1 MNKTWKRQVF
11 RHTALYTA
19 ILMFSHTGGG
29 GGAQAQTQTQTH
41 KYAIVMNGQNLPE
54 VKWGQDYK
62 KLAQKSNERQFTHT
76 TNFHIKKNVTL
87 SFNNIDEVVA
97 EKKDVVVFGTA
108 TYLPPYGKVSGFDA
122 DKLKKRGDALG
133 WIKTTKPGLV
143 GYSYEG
149 VTCQN
154 NYNNAS
160 SGCPELIYKT
170 QFSFGQQG
178 LKKKTTGGLDIAEDK
193 SRDNSPIYK
202 LQDYPGLGVSFNL
215 SSESLVKSIKYNK
228 IISSFSEGVTQ
239 QNGTQ
244 NQHKDK
250 NLVYTTGDYQ
260 YKNKYSSRYVGQ
272 NEHSAIAFYLN
283 AKLHLLDKKN
293 IKNIAQGKTVNL
305 GTLKSYVEPTA
316 EWKNKR
322 QNYFQGNWT
331 FEDKGTVSVKL
342 KLPEVKAG
350 RCVNKNNP
358 NPNAKAPSPALTAPA
373 LWFGPVQNGK
383 VQMYSASVS
392 TYPDSSSS
400 QIFLQNLS
408 RKDDTSKPG
417 RYSLKPLSTSE
428 IKSKEPN
435 FTGRQTI
442 IRLDGRV
449 QQIKLGQSNNEVVG
463 FNGNSNNATFGI
475 VSEGSFMPDTSE
487 WKKVLLPWTVRVF
500 ADDSKFKEFNKEEK
514 DNKPKY
520 SQKYRSRDN
529 GKRER
534 NLGDIVNSPIVAV
547 GGYLATSANDG
558 MVHIFK
564 KGNGGD
570 ERNYSLKLS
579 YIPGT
584 MPRKDIENKDS
595 TLAKELRAF
604 AEKGY
609 VGDRYG
615 VDGGFVLRQVNL
627 NGKDHVFMFGAMGFG
642 GRGAYALDL
651 TKADGSDPTKAS
663 LFDVKDNGNNGNNGN
678 NRVELGYTVGTP
690 QIGKTHNG
698 KYAAFLASGYAT
710 KKIDDPTNKTALYV
724 YDLENNGNLIK
735 KIEVKD
741 GKGGL
746 SSPTLVDKD
755 LDGTVD
761 IAYAGDR
768 GGKMYRFDLSGQ
780 SPDQWTVRPIF
791 EGTKPITSAP
801 AISQL
806 KDKRV
811 VIFGTG
817 SDLSEEDVDNMEE
830 QYIYGIFDDDT
841 ATTGTVNFSGSGGGL
856 LEQVLSRDN
865 DNKTLF
871 LTDYKRS
878 DGSGSKG
885 WVVKLKDGQ
894 RVTVKPTVVLR
905 TAFVTI
911 RKYNDGGCG
920 AETAILGINTA
931 DGGKLT
937 KKSARPIVPDA
948 NKDVAQYS
956 GHKQTT
962 KGKSIPIGCM
972 QKGNEIV
979 CPNGYVYDKPVNVR
993 YLDEK
998 KTDGFSTTADG
1009 DAGGSGIDPAGK
1021 RSGKNNR
1028 CFSQKGV
1035 RTLLMNDLDSL
1046 DITGPTC
1053 GMKRI
1058 SWREVFY

>member
-1 MNKTWKRQVF
+1 
-11 RHTALYTA
+11 
-19 ILMFSHTGGG
+19 
-29 GGAQAQTQTQTH
+29 
-41 KYAIVMNGQNLPE
+41 
-54 VKWGQDYK
+54 
-62 KLAQKSNERQFTHT
+62 
-76 TNFHIKKNVTL
+76 
-87 SFNNIDEVVA
+87 
-97 EKKDVVVFGTA
+97 
-108 TYLPPYGKVSGFDA
+108 
-122 DKLKKRGDALG
+122 
-133 WIKTTKPGLV
+133 
-143 GYSYEG
+143 
-149 VTCQN
+149 
-154 NYNNAS
+154 
-160 SGCPELIYKT
+160 
-170 QFSFGQQG
+170 
-178 LKKKTTGGLDIAEDK
+178 
-193 SRDNSPIYK
+193 
-202 LQDYPGLGVSFNL
+202 
-215 SSESLVKSIKYNK
+215 
-228 IISSFSEGVTQ
+228 
-239 QNGTQ
+239 
-244 NQHKDK
+244 
-250 NLVYTTGDYQ
+250 
-260 YKNKYSSRYVGQ
+260 
-272 NEHSAIAFYLN
+272 
-283 AKLHLLDKKN
+283 
-293 IKNIAQGKTVNL
+293 
-305 GTLKSYVEPTA
+305 
-316 EWKNKR
+316 
-322 QNYFQGNWT
+322 
-331 FEDKGTVSVKL
+331 
-342 KLPEVKAG
+342 
-350 RCVNKNNP
+350 
-358 NPNAKAPSPALTAPA
+358 ALTAPA
-373 LWFGPVQNGK
+373 LWFGAGQDGK

-400 QIFLQNLS
+400 RIFLQNLK
-408 RKDDTSKPG
+408 RKNDPNKPG
-417 RYSLKPLSTSE
+417 RHSLADLNASD
-428 IKSKEPN
+428 IQSKEPT
-435 FTGRQTI
+435 FTGRQTV
-442 IRLDGRV
+442 IRLDDGVRE
-449 QQIKLGQSNNEVVG
+449 IKLDRSNTEVTG
-463 FNGNSNNATFGI
+463 FNGNNGNNATFGI
-475 VSEGSFMPDTSE
+475 VKDLGVDPDANE
-487 WKKVLLPWTVRVF
+487 WKKVLLPWTVRAF
-500 ADDSKFKEFNKEEK
+500 NNDGQFNTFNKEE
-514 DNKPKY
+514 NNGKPKY

-529 GKRER
+529 GKHER

-564 KGNGGD
+564 KTGTDQRGY
-570 ERNYSLKLS
+570 ELKLS

-584 MPRKDIENKDS
+584 MPRKDIQSQDS

-615 VDGGFVLRQVNL
+615 VDGGFVLREVERD
-627 NGKDHVFMFGAMGFG
+627 GKTRVFMFGAMGFG

-651 TKADGSDPTKAS
+651 TKADGSDPTAVS
-663 LFDVKDNGNNGNNGN
+663 LFDVKNDKNKGNNSA
-678 NRVELGYTVGTP
+678 ELGYTVGTP

-710 KKIDDPTNKTALYV
+710 KDINNGDNKTALYV
-724 YDLENNGNLIK
+724 YNLESNNGTPIA
-735 KIEVKD
+735 KIEVPN

-755 LDGTVD
+755 LDGMVD

-768 GGKMYRFDLSGQ
+768 GGNMYRFDLSSQ
-780 SPDQWTVRPIF
+780 DPNQWSARAIF
-791 EGTKPITSAP
+791 KGDKPITSAP

-817 SDLSEEDVDNMEE
+817 SDLSEEDVDNTDE

-841 ATTGTVNFSGSGGGL
+841 ATTGSVNFSGSGGGL

-937 KKSARPIVPDA
+937 KKSARPIVPEA
-948 NKDVAQYS
+948 NQAVAQYS
-956 GHKQTT
+956 GHK
-962 KGKSIPIGCM
+962 KGINGKSIPIGCM
-972 QKGNEIV
+972 WKNNETV

-1009 DAGGSGIDPAGK
+1009 DAGGSGTFKEGKKPA
-1021 RSGKNNR
+1021 RNNR
-1028 CFSQKGV
+1028 CFSGKGV

>member
-1 MNKTWKRQVF
+1 MNSQK
-11 RHTALYTA
+11 
-19 ILMFSHTGGG
+19 
-29 GGAQAQTQTQTH
+29 
-41 KYAIVMNGQNLPE
+41 LPE
-54 VKWGQDYK
+54 VKNGNYQGK
-62 KLAQKSNERQFTHT
+62 NRQVTFNAYFQGT
-76 TNFHIKKNVTL
+76 KKNSIF
-87 SFNNIDEVVA
+87 SFDNTDEVVA
-97 EKKDVVVFGTA
+97 QKGGTVVFGAA
-108 TYLPPYGKVSGFDA
+108 TYLPPYGKVSGFD
-122 DKLKKRGDALG
+122 DKRLAERKNALD
-133 WIKTTKPGLV
+133 WIGTTAPGLV
-143 GYSYEG
+143 GYSYQG
-149 VTCQN
+149 STCN
-154 NYNNAS
+154 S
-160 SGCPELIYKT
+160 RDCPELSYKT
-170 QFSFGQQG
+170 QFTFGTQG
-178 LKKKTTGGLDIAEDK
+178 LKKKVDGKLDIDADK
-193 SRDNSPIYK
+193 SRDGSPIYK
-202 LQDYPGLGVSFNL
+202 LPDYPWLGVSFNL
-215 SSESLVKSIKYNK
+215 SSESTAESKHLKKL
-228 IISSFSEGVTQ
+228 ISSFSEEVTQ
-239 QNGTQ
+239 SNGTQ
-244 NQHKDK
+244 NQYKDK
-250 NLVYTTGDYQ
+250 NLVYTTDDHRN
-260 YKNKYSSRYVGQ
+260 KNNNNRASRNNSHAV
-272 NEHSAIAFYLN
+272 AFYLN
-283 AKLHLLDKKN
+283 AKLHLLEKKQ
-293 IKNIAQGKTVNL
+293 IKNITQVSELNL
-305 GTLKSYVEPTA
+305 GELKTRIEPTDA
-316 EWKNKR
+316 WKNKR
-322 QNYFQGNWT
+322 HHT
-331 FEDKGTVSVKL
+331 LTVGQWEFKDTGKISVKL
-342 KLPEVKAG
+342 KLPQVKAG
-350 RCVNKNNP
+350 RCINKPNP
-358 NPNAKAPSPALTAPA
+358 NPNKKDLSPALTAPA
-373 LWFGPVQNGK
+373 LWFGPVKDGK
-383 VQMYSASVS
+383 AEMYSASVS

-400 QIFLQNLS
+400 RIFLQNLE
-408 RKDDTSKPG
+408 RKTDPG
-417 RYSLKPLSTSE
+417 RPGRHSLKPLSDTQ
-428 IKSKEPN
+428 IKSREPN
-435 FTGRQTI
+435 FTGRQTV
-442 IRLDGRV
+442 IRLDKGV
-449 QQIKLGQSNNEVVG
+449 HQIKLKGNEVEG
-463 FNGNSNNATFGI
+463 FKGNNGNDTFGI
-475 VSEGSFMPDTSE
+475 VREGSFTPDASE
-487 WKKVLLPWTVRVF
+487 WKKVLLPWTVRAF
-500 ADDSKFKEFNKEEK
+500 NDDNRFKTFNQEEK
-514 DNKPKY
+514 DGKPKY

-529 GKRER
+529 GKHER

-547 GGYLATSANDG
+547 GEYLATSANDG

-564 KGNGGD
+564 KGNGD
-570 ERNYSLKLS
+570 ARNYSLKLS

-584 MPRKDIENKDS
+584 MPRKDIQNTES
-595 TLAKELRAF
+595 TLAKELRTF

-615 VDGGFVLRQVNL
+615 VDGGFVLRKVNNV

-651 TKADGSDPTKAS
+651 TKIDSNNLTGVSM
-663 LFDVKDNGNNGNNGN
+663 FDVPNDKNNNKNDN

-690 QIGKTHNG
+690 QIGKTHDG

-710 KKIDDPTNKTALYV
+710 KEINSTENKTALYV
-724 YDLENNGNLIK
+724 YDLENNGTLIK
-735 KIEVKD
+735 KIDVPG

-755 LDGTVD
+755 LDGIVD

-937 KKSARPIVPDA
+937 KKSARPIVPEA
-948 NKDVAQYS
+948 NTAVAQYS
-956 GHKQTT
+956 GHKQTA

-972 QKGNEIV
+972 WKNNETV

-1058 SWREVFY
+1058 SWREVFF

>member
-1 MNKTWKRQVF
+1 MNKTLKRRVF
-11 RHTALYTA
+11 RHTALYAA

-29 GGAQAQTQTQTH
+29 GGGAMAQTH
-41 KYAIVMNGQNLPE
+41 KYAIIMNEGNQPE
-54 VKWGQDYK
+54 VKQNGQYSTIKDK
-62 KLAQKSNERQFTHT
+62 DREREYTYHQGTRGGGGS
-76 TNFHIKKNVTL
+76 V
-87 SFNNIDEVVA
+87 SFNNSDELVSRQSGTA
-97 EKKDVVVFGTA
+97 VFGTA
-108 TYLPPYGKVSGFDA
+108 TYLPPYGKVSGFDE
-122 DKLKKRGDALG
+122 KRLTERGNALN
-133 WIKTTKPGLV
+133 WINTTHPGLI
-143 GYSYEG
+143 GYSYAG
-149 VTCQN
+149 VVCRDST
-154 NYNNAS
+154 S
-160 SGCPELIYKT
+160 CPKLVYKT
-170 QFSFGQQG
+170 RFSFDNTG
-178 LKKKTTGGLDIAEDK
+178 LAKNAGSLDRHPDP
-193 SRDNSPIYK
+193 SRENSPIYK
-202 LQDYPGLGVSFNL
+202 LKDHPWLGVSFNL
-215 SSESLVKSIKYNK
+215 GSENTVKNGNSFNK
-228 IISSFSEGVTQ
+228 LISSFSEDNNNQTIVSTTEGSPISLGDQ
-239 QNGTQ
+239 QREHTAV
-244 NQHKDK
+244 
-250 NLVYTTGDYQ
+250 VY
-260 YKNKYSSRYVGQ
+260 
-272 NEHSAIAFYLN
+272 YLN
-283 AKLHLLDKKN
+283 AKLHLLDKKQIQN
-293 IKNIAQGKTVNL
+293 ITDKTVQL
-305 GTLKSYVEPTA
+305 GTLRPRVETTGRSWLNFWA
-316 EWKNKR
+316 TWKI
-322 QNYFQGNWT
+322 
-331 FEDKGTVSVKL
+331 EDKGNITVRL
-342 KLPEVKAG
+342 DLPEVKAG
-350 RCVNKNNP
+350 RCVNANNP
-358 NPNAKAPSPALTAPA
+358 NKSTKAPSPALTAPA

-383 VQMYSASVS
+383 AEMYSASVS

-400 QIFLQNLS
+400 RIFLQNLK
-408 RKDDTSKPG
+408 RKNDSNRPG
-417 RYSLKPLSTSE
+417 RHSLETLTE
-428 IKSKEPN
+428 NDIKSRQPN

-442 IRLDGRV
+442 IRLDSGV
-449 QQIKLGQSNNEVVG
+449 QQIKLQGNEVAN
-463 FNGNSNNATFGI
+463 FNRNDGKNDTFGI
-475 VSEGSFMPDTSE
+475 VSEYGLTPDANE
-487 WKKVLLPWTVRVF
+487 WKKVLLPWTVRAF
-500 ADDSKFKEFNKEEK
+500 NDDGRFNTVNKEE
-514 DNKPKY
+514 NNGKPKY
-520 SQKYRSRDN
+520 SQRYRIRENGNNGNN
-529 GKRER
+529 GKRD
-534 NLGDIVNSPIVAV
+534 LGDIVNSPIVAV
-547 GGYLATSANDG
+547 GEYLATSANDG

-564 KGNGGD
+564 QSGGD
-570 ERNYSLKLS
+570 KRSYNLKLS

-584 MPRKDIENKDS
+584 MPRKDIQNTES

-604 AEKGY
+604 AEKSY

-615 VDGGFVLRQVNL
+615 VDGGFVLRQVEL
-627 NGKDHVFMFGAMGFG
+627 SGKKHVFMFGAMGFG

-651 TKADGSDPTKAS
+651 TKAENGNPTAVS
-663 LFDVKDNGNNGNNGN
+663 LFDVKHDNNGKNSNNS
-678 NRVELGYTVGTP
+678 VQLGYTVGTP

-710 KKIDDPTNKTALYV
+710 KTIDSTDNKTALYV
-724 YDLENNGNLIK
+724 YDLESSGTLIK
-735 KIEVKD
+735 KIDVPG

-755 LDGTVD
+755 LDGIVD

-768 GGKMYRFDLSGQ
+768 GGNMYRFDLSGNNPN
-780 SPDQWTVRPIF
+780 SWTVRPIF

-817 SDLSEEDVDNMEE
+817 SDLSEDDVDNKDI
-830 QYIYGIFDDDT
+830 QHVYGIFDNDT
-841 ATTGTVNFSGSGGGL
+841 DTGTAQDGQGKGL
-856 LEQVLSRDN
+856 LEQVLSEE
-865 DNKTLF
+865 NKTLF

-878 DGSGSKG
+878 NGSGSKG
-885 WVVKLKDGQ
+885 WMVKLQPRQ

-911 RKYNDGGCG
+911 RKYKDNGCG

-937 KKSARPIVPDA
+937 KKSARPIVPAA
-948 NKDVAQYS
+948 NQAVAQYS